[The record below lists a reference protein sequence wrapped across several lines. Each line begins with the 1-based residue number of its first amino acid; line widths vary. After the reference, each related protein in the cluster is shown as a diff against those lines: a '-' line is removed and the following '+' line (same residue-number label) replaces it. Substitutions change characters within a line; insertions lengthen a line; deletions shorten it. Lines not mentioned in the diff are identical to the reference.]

1 MGGAGLPFGLMVIAL
16 LAIVVLVAI
25 FVVVPW
31 ARRRERERKRITD
44 SRPEALVVYEVPEGQ
59 DPATIVTALRNAG
72 LEATEVL
79 RHGRQ
84 RVVIACPEGRGDLR
98 PRARALIANEADLS
112 FEGDPAQNRD
122 ITFVDE

>member
-1 MGGAGLPFGLMVIAL
+1 MGRADLPFGLIVIGL

-25 FVVVPW
+25 YVIFPW
-31 ARRRERERKRITD
+31 TRRRERERKRITD
-44 SRPEALVVYEVPEGQ
+44 TRHESLVYEVPEGQ
-59 DPATIVTALRNAG
+59 DPATIVTALRNDG
-72 LEATEVL
+72 LDATEVL

-84 RVVIACPEGRGDLR
+84 RVVIACRDGRGDLR

-112 FEGDPAQNRD
+112 HEGDPGQNRD

>member
-1 MGGAGLPFGLMVIAL
+1 MGGVSLPFGLMVIAL

-44 SRPEALVVYEVPEGQ
+44 SRPESLVYEVPEGQ

-84 RVVIACPEGRGDLR
+84 RVVIASPEWRGDLR